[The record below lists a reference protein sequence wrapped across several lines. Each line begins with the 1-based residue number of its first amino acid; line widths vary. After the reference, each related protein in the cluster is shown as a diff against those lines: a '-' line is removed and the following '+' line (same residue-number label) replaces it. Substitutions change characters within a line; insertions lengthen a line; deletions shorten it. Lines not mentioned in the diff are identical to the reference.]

1 MRKEKSVHITQS
13 NLHRTAGEKEN
24 AIQKVARM
32 PAGWNDTGAFALTEK
47 SMKKYIE
54 LIGNWLPDD
63 ICWCEDDTLIAPVD
77 FDAEALFIWSAIDV
91 TYCDLI

>member
-1 MRKEKSVHITQS
+1 MERYRS
-13 NLHRTAGEKEN
+13 
-24 AIQKVARM
+24 
-32 PAGWNDTGAFALTEK
+32 FALTEK
-47 SMKKYIE
+47 GMKKYIE
-54 LIGNWLPDD
+54 LIGNRLPDD